1 MSALGTMIG
10 DTGGFYHRS
19 LLQRHCFRDLQRH
32 FGVNAEIIAHAAVR
46 FRAGAFELL
55 AEIVDLMLAGFAMPA
70 DLMRDDGHALTDPG
84 CVHMAADCVD
94 HAGQLMTGDHRIGHI
109 GMQTLIDRRVRA
121 ADTDFADAYT
131 HLVRCRFRNR
141 RVDHVHLI
149 GCFQQ

>member
-1 MSALGTMIG
+1 MIG

-109 GMQTLIDRRVRA
+109 GMQALIDRRVRA

-131 HLVRCRFRNR
+131 HLIRCRFRNR